1 MESKKNDFK
10 FIKKSYDI
18 RFDQIKSQ
26 FLKKH
31 NSSGFLK
38 QNTKLC
44 DDVLKKLWALA
55 DLNESFCLVAV
66 GGYGRK
72 ELYPSSDIDITIIAN
87 SIDSINI
94 NNEKLEN
101 FIQLCWDFGFRL
113 GVSQRVIDEIS
124 KDIKDITIAT
134 NLLESRLICGNHLIY
149 EKYNEKFK
157 NTLNV
162 KKFILAKVREQ
173 ELRHQKFSKSGYLL
187 EPNIKESRGCLR
199 DIHFIR
205 WLCAAKYGDHN
216 LKTLLESKVIS
227 KKQLNIINF
236 HYNKLIKRRIYLH
249 IATDHQEDRM
259 LFDYQSKIAKD
270 LGFKNSSNKK
280 ASEFVMNSL
289 YKSIRY
295 IILFNE
301 IITKKFTVEFQSSKE
316 KVEGFNELYIS
327 DGLLELNKNT
337 KKDISKKI
345 FAYFHI
351 FQRNPSIQ
359 GFGPNLIDHF
369 ITTANLLIDK
379 TYRSDKNIQK
389 DFLQVFKEK
398 QKVNRSLRLLNRYNI
413 LGKFLPVFGKIISQM
428 QHDLFHIFTVDEH
441 TLNVIDNLRRYSKAK
456 LKHES
461 PESHEA
467 FKRLK
472 DPSILYLA
480 GLFHDIAKGR
490 GGDHSSLGEKE
501 VKKFGRM
508 FYLSTPDIQTISW
521 LVKNHLLMSNVAQ
534 KLDLADP
541 SVIRSFANEVQNQDR
556 LDLLYL
562 LTTADIRGTSHKVW
576 NQWKSVLIN
585 GLHQTTTKYLQNKL
599 TNEQF
604 IEQRVKQIQNN
615 LIKYSIEPHMY
626 QKNWSLMGSE
636 YFTKFEAPEISWH
649 TRLLLSHAN
658 TQKTITRV
666 RHQKGGQGIEVLIYT
681 KDKNDIFYKTCHF
694 FNEISC
700 EISQAK
706 IFTTNHSYALNIFN
720 VTYEDESSLR
730 FKDFFKYI
738 EENLT
743 NVIDQDVSKNS
754 FNNSNNLMKKSRQ
767 ASFHQIEDFI
777 ELINDDGL
785 FHLQIKTANRKALLL
800 SVASL
805 LKKYNISLSNAK
817 ITTMG
822 ERVEDHFDFKISND
836 SQFEPK
842 NLENDLLNLLK

>member
-1 MESKKNDFK
+1 MESKKNDFSL
-10 FIKKSYDI
+10 IKKSYDI

-31 NSSGFLK
+31 NSSSFLK

-44 DDVLKKLWALA
+44 DDVLKKLWMLA
-55 DLNESFCLVAV
+55 DLDDFFCLVAV

-87 SIDSINI
+87 SIDLINT
-94 NNEKLEN
+94 NNVKLEN
-101 FIQLCWDFGFRL
+101 FIQLCWDFGFKL
-113 GVSQRVIDEIS
+113 GVSQRVINEIS

-134 NLLESRLICGNHLIY
+134 NLLESRLICGNQLIH

-162 KKFILAKVREQ
+162 KKFILAKVKEQ

-216 LKTLLESKVIS
+216 LKTLLESKVIT
-227 KKQLNIINF
+227 KKQLNLINF

-259 LFDYQSKIAKD
+259 LFDYQSKIAMD

-327 DGLLELNKNT
+327 NKLLELNTNI
-337 KKDISKKI
+337 KKDNSRKI
-345 FAYFHI
+345 FAYFHL

-359 GFGPNLIDHF
+359 GFGPNLINHF
-369 ITTANLLIDK
+369 VTTANLIDK
-379 TYRSDKNIQK
+379 PYRFDKNIQK
-389 DFLQVFKEK
+389 DFLQILKEK

-428 QHDLFHIFTVDEH
+428 QHDLFHIYTVDEH

-461 PESHEA
+461 PESYEA

-501 VKKFGRM
+501 VKKFGRT
-508 FYLSTPDIQTISW
+508 FNLSTHDIQTISW

-541 SVIRSFANEVQNQDR
+541 SVIRSFANEVQNQER

-585 GLHQTTTKYLQNKL
+585 GLHQTTTKYLLNKL

-636 YFTKFEAPEISWH
+636 YFSKFEAPEISWH
-649 TRLLLSHAN
+649 TRLLLSHTN

-706 IFTTNHSYALNIFN
+706 IFTTNHNYALNIFN

-754 FNNSNNLMKKSRQ
+754 FNTSNNLMKKSRQ

-842 NLENDLLNLLK
+842 NLESDLLNLLK